1 MTITSGTDFVYGNQ
15 IYVTGVYTKTGVS
28 VQKGVSVGM
37 ERALNTV
44 KAVGFVNVN
53 KPSEK
58 IDALPVDFAKNT
70 YYMIYETRDQDNN
83 LMDALNHVGL
93 KNVTF
98 ISDNILLVK
107 IDSTERTFTIDGVE
121 YSGIAIQPGQYVDKG
136 GEVNITAIANKTGN
150 KSNTNFVV
158 GSNALLQTLSI
169 TGPDKVVADCDQN
182 VKLNY
187 VAKDTAGNAVTNYET
202 IVRSTNTLTLS
213 CQTGTL
219 TVKEE
224 NDGTAG
230 IYWSDIQAAW
240 NNTEN
245 ADEIDRTIP
254 LTTIVVGGESN
265 NYLLSV
271 SDRRRPVAIKTI
283 KSINR
288 GANAI
293 VANGTA
299 TVRFDNNDDV
309 DYIDQYGETMKATTA
324 KVFFDFAGTTK
335 FGKGADKYAY
345 GVKADFTTTNY
356 LSAAD
361 TVLKTGSYTLNL
373 TAADVTA
380 VMNDTV
386 KFSIAQAD
394 NVGDAVA
401 DWDVAGK
408 VLSVSVATVDRLSN
422 LSIPSLSKQHVVTAL
437 TPSANGSAA
446 GKNATNANDSL
457 TGALTVPTAG
467 EVKVTGT
474 YDGKTLDV
482 PNDYLVRSTANFT
495 YSGAKISAVSSGALK
510 IKDLYDVNSAQ
521 LTRKDGSLDAE
532 VAVYKSTTTQNA
544 STLLGTCKTKITLSD
559 EAPKAAKVEWVYNAK
574 AIESFTINAL
584 NTSFTFVDNTGS
596 GATDTR
602 VDNEGELWGGRYWVP
617 SVVVYDQ
624 YGKIYNTDSVEF
636 TIKDYV
642 ENTGAFAHKDN
653 NSSIKAN
660 GSSSA
665 AIDGAELGD
674 TFTVTAAIE
683 GVSATAKVT
692 LGSDVSANITA
703 TTNSDETFRKTYLG
717 YDR

>member
-1 MTITSGTDFVYGNQ
+1 M
-15 IYVTGVYTKTGVS
+15 
-28 VQKGVSVGM
+28 
-37 ERALNTV
+37 
-44 KAVGFVNVN
+44 
-53 KPSEK
+53 
-58 IDALPVDFAKNT
+58 
-70 YYMIYETRDQDNN
+70 
-83 LMDALNHVGL
+83 
-93 KNVTF
+93 
-98 ISDNILLVK
+98 
-107 IDSTERTFTIDGVE
+107 
-121 YSGIAIQPGQYVDKG
+121 
-136 GEVNITAIANKTGN
+136 
-150 KSNTNFVV
+150 
-158 GSNALLQTLSI
+158 
-169 TGPDKVVADCDQN
+169 
-182 VKLNY
+182 
-187 VAKDTAGNAVTNYET
+187 
-202 IVRSTNTLTLS
+202 TLS
-213 CQTGTL
+213 CGTGTL

-230 IYWSDIQAAW
+230 IYWSDVASAW

-271 SDRRRPVAIKTI
+271 SDRRRPVAIKAI
-283 KSINR
+283 KSING

-309 DYIDQYGETMKATTA
+309 DYIDQYGETMSATTA
-324 KVFFDFAGTTK
+324 KDFFDFAGTTK

-345 GVKADFTTTNY
+345 GVKADFTTTNH
-356 LSAAD
+356 LGASDA
-361 TVLKTGSYTLNL
+361 VLKTGSYNL
-373 TAADVTA
+373 TLTAGNVAA

-394 NVGDAVA
+394 AVGDVVA

-408 VLSVSVATVDRLSN
+408 VLSLSVATVPVDRLSN
-422 LSIPSLSKQHVVTAL
+422 LSIPSLSKQHVVTDL
-437 TPSANGSAA
+437 TVYANGSAA
-446 GKNATNANDSL
+446 GKSATNANDAL
-457 TGALTVPTAG
+457 TGTLNVPTAG

-482 PNDYLVRSTANFT
+482 PEPYLVRSTANFT
-495 YSGAKISAVSSGALK
+495 YSGKNIATVSGGALK

-521 LTRKDGSLDAE
+521 LTRKDGALDAE
-532 VAVYKSTTTQNA
+532 ITVYKSTAVKDST
-544 STLLGTCKTKITLSD
+544 TLLGTCKTKITLSD

-574 AIESFTINAL
+574 AIESFTINAS
-584 NTSFTFVDNTGS
+584 NTSFTFVDGTGS
-596 GATDTR
+596 AASDTR
-602 VDNEGELWGGRYWVP
+602 VDNTNELWGGRYWVP

-624 YGKIYNTDSVEF
+624 YGQIYATDSVEF

-642 ENTGAFAHKDN
+642 ENTGAFAHKEN
-653 NSSIKAN
+653 NSSIAAN

-665 AIDGAELGD
+665 AINGAELGD

-692 LGSDVSANITA
+692 LGSDGSANITA